1 MVEAVWR
8 AWRRRHLVD
17 DGLHLLAVDA
27 GLVHEEILH
36 HPSEDRVA
44 HEVRAADEA
53 GWALHAGAG
62 EVDLPRRDGD
72 LVPEDEGGVLGHV
85 VEDGDVDPLAG
96 REGQVDRQPLP
107 RLREG
112 LVAPPHLVRHAVGER
127 QDDVVGGGARR
138 RRVAVAAEVEDPI
151 PVVGRRVATP
161 RLLRLR
167 PHSHR
172 GRVPALALHPEED
185 REALLL
191 HVVQLAVVLGEHLQS
206 LLLHLVLRPPVN
218 GDLRGVNKNCAV

>member
-36 HPSEDRVA
+36 HPSEDRVT
-44 HEVRAADEA
+44 HEVGATNEA
-53 GWALHAGAG
+53 RRPLDAGAG
-62 EVDLPRRDGD
+62 EVDLPRCDGD
-72 LVPEDEGGVLGHV
+72 LIPEDEGGVLGHV
-85 VEDGDVDPLAG
+85 VEDGDVDPLTG
-96 REGQVDRQPLP
+96 RERQVDRQPLP
-107 RLREG
+107 RLRKG

-127 QDDVVGGGARR
+127 QDDLVGGGARR

-151 PVVGRRVATP
+151 PVVGRRVASP

-167 PHSHR
+167 PHRDR

-191 HVVQLAVVLGEHLQS
+191 HVGQLAVVLGEHLQP
-206 LLLHLVLRPPVN
+206 LLLHVMLRPPVN